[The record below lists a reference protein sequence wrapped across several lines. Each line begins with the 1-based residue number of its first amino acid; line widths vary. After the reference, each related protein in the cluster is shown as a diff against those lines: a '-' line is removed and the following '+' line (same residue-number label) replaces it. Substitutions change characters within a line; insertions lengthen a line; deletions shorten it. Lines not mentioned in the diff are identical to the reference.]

1 MPTLAGLSDVT
12 PSLTLRT
19 LDVALVIDVIDVM
32 DSLDPVRLSEGVVV
46 PLLCTTHWAAGLRLD
61 GDLLT
66 FANGANKLN
75 FG

>member
-19 LDVALVIDVIDVM
+19 LDVALVIDVIDVI
-32 DSLDPVRLSEGVVV
+32 DSLDPVRLREGVVV

-66 FANGANKLN
+66 LANGANKPN